1 MLLPFGSAHAP
12 IRERVHAP
20 ARLCSYTSAM
30 PSSPPPPL
38 DRPPA
43 TEEPERFGPLVLRRL
58 VKDDGRALILFSR
71 ADDGGER

>member
-1 MLLPFGSAHAP
+1 MHP
-12 IRERVHAP
+12 P
-20 ARLCSYTSAM
+20 AAECSYTSAM
-30 PSSPPPPL
+30 PSPPPVPP